1 MYELPKGGVMSAYSW
16 WKRQKEKQKE
26 KKAKK
31 PWIPPEKYYG
41 EDEYKNILFFTQ
53 GKEAVERYEAEKRLK
68 EFEQKIRERE
78 VIND

>member
-1 MYELPKGGVMSAYSW
+1 MNAYSW
-16 WKRQKEKQKE
+16 CKRQKEKQKE

-31 PWIPPEKYYG
+31 PWLSPEKYYG
-41 EDEYKNILFFTQ
+41 EEEYKNILFFTQ

-68 EFEQKIRERE
+68 EFEQTIRERE

>member
-1 MYELPKGGVMSAYSW
+1 MNAYSW
-16 WKRQKEKQKE
+16 WKMQKNKPKKE
-26 KKAKK
+26 NKAKK
-31 PWIPPEKYYG
+31 PWLSPEKHYG

-68 EFEQKIRERE
+68 ELEQKIRERE

>member
-1 MYELPKGGVMSAYSW
+1 MNAYSW
-16 WKRQKEKQKE
+16 WKRQKQKQKEKE

-53 GKEAVERYEAEKRLK
+53 GQEAVDRYEAEQRLK
-68 EFEQKIRERE
+68 ELEQKIRESE